1 MECVNLW
8 KKPDATSDAKH
19 AIIQEDFPSSEID
32 TIYVSCFP
40 VVNLYESAASHIF
53 NLSQTSSDT
62 IVGISDSLFLHRQQN
77 HLALVK

>member
-8 KKPDATSDAKH
+8 KKPDATSDAKY

-40 VVNLYESAASHIF
+40 VVIYMNLQHH
-53 NLSQTSSDT
+53 T
-62 IVGISDSLFLHRQQN
+62 FLIYHKHQVTQ
-77 HLALVK
+77 